1 MMQLSPGPR
10 PQIPHP
16 STAAPAPAGLVGA
29 LLRRTAEP
37 TPLLT
42 WYRGENRVELSGRTL
57 GTWIAKTIH
66 LMDGEGVAAGD
77 RVGIGLLLTRPLHW
91 VTLTWL
97 MACWWAGAVPVAG
110 AGTALQVSGPDPEDA
125 DPAVPLVQCSL
136 TPMADP
142 CDRPAPGAIDFSDA
156 LAMPDQMPSPASS
169 APTTP
174 RLDGPTALRE
184 EDLRACA
191 AVQRPLLLAG
201 RPSPADLAATLA
213 GCLAGAGSLIL
224 VEDPHGPLEQLA
236 AQEHA
241 MIAEG

>member
-1 MMQLSPGPR
+1 MVQLSPGPR

-16 STAAPAPAGLVGA
+16 AGATPAPAGLVDA
-29 LLRRTAEP
+29 LLRRIAEP

-42 WYRGENRVELSGRTL
+42 WYRGDDRVELSGRTL

-66 LMDGEGVAAGD
+66 LMDGEGVGAGD

-97 MACWWAGAVPVAG
+97 MACWWAGTVPVAG
-110 AGTALQVSGPDPEDA
+110 PGTALQVSGPDPGDA

-156 LAMPDQMPSPASS
+156 LVMPDQMPSPAPS
-169 APTTP
+169 APSTP

-184 EDLRACA
+184 KDLQACA
-191 AVQRPLLLAG
+191 PVRLPLLLAG
-201 RPSPADLAATLA
+201 RPSPAGLAEALA
-213 GCLAGAGSLIL
+213 GCLAGTGSLIL
-224 VEDPHGPLEQLA
+224 VEEPHGPLDQLA
-236 AQEHA
+236 DQEHA
-241 MIAEG
+241 TIAGG